1 MRCKNVLE
9 FANLSGRK
17 ENKTLLM
24 HLPESGHWS
33 FDKEGFFD
41 TENLMHP
48 EPASGGVLLIVTKA
62 KRYNAGVKLV
72 PKWGVPFRGGHSA
85 LHGGQ
90 FRKFFLEFDSTF
102 YD

>member
-17 ENKTLLM
+17 ENKTFLM

-48 EPASGGVLLIVTKA
+48 EPASGGVLLIATKA
-62 KRYNAGVKLV
+62 KRYKALV
-72 PKWGVPFRGGHSA
+72 TFKRALFPKVPDFGY
-85 LHGGQ
+85 
-90 FRKFFLEFDSTF
+90 LEIFKI
-102 YD
+102 